1 MEQDEIALEE
11 VMRRHGPA
19 VLRTATLAMRDA
31 SLAEDIVQTVFL
43 GLWQKPSI
51 FDPDRGSLRSFL
63 LMQCHGKCV
72 DLIRSRNARTAREA
86 KALALGT
93 NVPVP
98 IDREV
103 MLGDTTTGVRRS
115 LAVLTHAERDV
126 IELAF
131 FGGHTYRVVA
141 VLLGLPEGTVKA
153 RIRSALSRL
162 YDVLSRDEY
171 QLEYGA

>member
-1 MEQDEIALEE
+1 MDQDEVALEE

-19 VLRTATLAMRDA
+19 VLRSATFAMRDA

-43 GLWQKPSI
+43 GLWQTPGI
-51 FDPDRGSLRSFL
+51 FDPHRGSLRSFL

-72 DLIRSRNARTAREA
+72 DVIRSRNACAAREA
-86 KALALGT
+86 KAVALGT
-93 NVPVP
+93 TFPVP

-103 MLGDTTTGVRRS
+103 ILGDTTTEVRRA

-126 IELAF
+126 IDLAF
-131 FGGHTYRVVA
+131 YGGHTYRVVA
-141 VLLGLPEGTVKA
+141 VMLGLPEGTVKA

-162 YDVLSRDEY
+162 HDFLSRDEY
-171 QLEYGA
+171 QLEHGA